1 MKRINL
7 SIPLTLILVI
17 SISTTSPGLPQA
29 GTSRP
34 LTWEQVLDYWKAE
47 AAETLRKNITRER
60 VTQNGVAFA
69 LDEAREKELLRLKM
83 SADLIAEIKKQN
95 RVATLIIECEP
106 ECSVAVN
113 NEAAGKGAS
122 RQLTT
127 SVIAGNVNLAVS
139 APAYKPT
146 NETLKVAP
154 GDVVR
159 RNIKLDPVMGSLA
172 LECEPD
178 CTALISGPNGFK
190 KTVSTAKGRGNV
202 DELADGEYSIQV
214 EADGFRSAESKVL
227 VRSPNTANAYFK
239 LAADEWAGKS
249 AVDVVELM
257 TQKVGPHHLVHYAIT
272 SKNDGQ
278 MTIKG
283 DPASIG
289 NWTAELVEA
298 SIPNKLRWELKITGR
313 KWTVAYDGMTARS
326 TGDRR
331 FSGTE
336 FAMELEQNIRFVND
350 LRLPAVLIKIRSGF
364 DLRKGRADA
373 APVLVATS
381 DVERYTFFVDEEFV
395 PRKILHERLMAPT
408 RRVQAEFAQYREVMP
423 GLRLPHVMIVRYP
436 DRPKHEQVLEYKTV
450 DPGLALKDS
459 FFAKP

>member
-1 MKRINL
+1 MKRIRLHL
-7 SIPLTLILVI
+7 SITVILLMLVLTN
-17 SISTTSPGLPQA
+17 SPAAPQA
-29 GTSRP
+29 GSTRP
-34 LTWEQVLDYWKAE
+34 LTWDQVLEYWKAE
-47 AAETLRKNITRER
+47 SAETLRRNITRER
-60 VTQNGVAFA
+60 ITQNGVAFA

-202 DELADGEYSIQV
+202 
-214 EADGFRSAESKVL
+214 
-227 VRSPNTANAYFK
+227 
-239 LAADEWAGKS
+239 
-249 AVDVVELM
+249 
-257 TQKVGPHHLVHYAIT
+257 
-272 SKNDGQ
+272 
-278 MTIKG
+278 
-283 DPASIG
+283 
-289 NWTAELVEA
+289 
-298 SIPNKLRWELKITGR
+298 
-313 KWTVAYDGMTARS
+313 
-326 TGDRR
+326 
-331 FSGTE
+331 
-336 FAMELEQNIRFVND
+336 
-350 LRLPAVLIKIRSGF
+350 
-364 DLRKGRADA
+364 
-373 APVLVATS
+373 
-381 DVERYTFFVDEEFV
+381 
-395 PRKILHERLMAPT
+395 
-408 RRVQAEFAQYREVMP
+408 
-423 GLRLPHVMIVRYP
+423 
-436 DRPKHEQVLEYKTV
+436 
-450 DPGLALKDS
+450 
-459 FFAKP
+459 